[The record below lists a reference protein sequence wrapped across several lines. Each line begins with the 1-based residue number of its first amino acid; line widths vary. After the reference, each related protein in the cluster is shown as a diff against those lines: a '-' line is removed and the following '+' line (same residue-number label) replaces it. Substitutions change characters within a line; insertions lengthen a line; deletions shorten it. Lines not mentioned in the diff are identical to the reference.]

1 MTHLIFVSLWVGVAL
16 TVVGFPR
23 KLLPGVALHPGL
35 PVPPPVHLQKARGY
49 DVMLHVHMAGR
60 IQSIMSMAVC

>member
-1 MTHLIFVSLWVGVAL
+1 MKYLIFVSLWVGVAL

-35 PVPPPVHLQKARGY
+35 PVPPPVHLQKARIY
-49 DVMLHVHMAGR
+49 DVMLHVHVAGR
-60 IQSIMSMAVC
+60 VKSIRSMAIC